1 MFDTPNLTNTFGCNI
16 NDFKLYILII
26 NMKFAHFAD
35 CHLGSW
41 RQPELRQLNLE
52 SFKRAIDICIKEKV
66 EFIVVAGD
74 LFDSAYPPIE
84 ILEETFSEL
93 RRVHNAGISCYII
106 AGSHDFSASGKT
118 FLSVLERAEFCKS
131 IYLPE
136 EREGFVYLSPVL
148 HKNVALYGYPGKKAG
163 LEVRELKN
171 VRLHDSPFFRI
182 FALHTSI
189 ADAVKGVPME
199 CVNEWELPDA
209 DYYALGHLHVNYR
222 KNRYVY
228 AGPIFP
234 NNFQELEELRG
245 GSFYIVNTEPFEARK
260 IELRLKE
267 IESVELEVINSLTA
281 TEGILADMKKRNIK
295 DKIVLLKV
303 WGKLKTG
310 KISDIK
316 FDEIEKLVKE
326 MGGHILLKNT
336 SKLLAEEPEV
346 NLQVENMDQM
356 EEEMIKE
363 YSKNNPSKF
372 DYLIPQIVNVLA
384 IDKEDGET
392 NETFETR
399 LLDELNKLIN
409 FRGEYDN

>member
-1 MFDTPNLTNTFGCNI
+1 
-16 NDFKLYILII
+16 
-26 NMKFAHFAD
+26 MKFAHFAD

-41 RQPELRQLNLE
+41 RQPELRQLNLD
-52 SFKRAIDICIKEKV
+52 SFKRAIDICIKEKT
-66 EFIVVAGD
+66 EFIVISGD

-93 RRVHNAGISCYII
+93 KRVHDAGVSCYII

-118 FLSVLERAEFCKS
+118 FLSVLEKTGFCKS

-136 EREGFVYLSPVL
+136 EREGSVYLNPVL

-163 LEVRELKN
+163 LEVQELKN
-171 VRLHDSPFFRI
+171 VKLHDSPFFRI

-189 ADAVKGVPME
+189 TDAVKGVPME
-199 CVNEWELPDA
+199 SVNEWELPDA
-209 DYYALGHLHVNYR
+209 DYYALGHLHINYM

-245 GSFYIVNTEPFEARK
+245 GSFYIVNTEPFQARK
-260 IELRLKE
+260 IDLRLKE
-267 IESVELEVINSLTA
+267 IESIELEISNSLTA
-281 TEGILADMKKRNIK
+281 TESLLADIKKRTIK

-303 WGKLKTG
+303 RGKLETG

-326 MGGHILLKNT
+326 MGGFILLKNT
-336 SKLLAEEPEV
+336 SKLLVEEPEV
-346 NLQVENMDQM
+346 NLQVEDMGQM
-356 EEEMIKE
+356 EEEIIKE
-363 YSKNNPSKF
+363 YSKNNPSRF

-399 LLDELNKLIN
+399 LLEDLNKVLN
-409 FRGEYDN
+409 FKNQKNDAPLYPSK